1 MLLSLL
7 SASSNSLLAV
17 ALMTTKWH
25 LLNPKPVCLVMPD
38 HLMHKNRL
46 QEHTQKSAL
55 QLPVYQTINEG
66 FPHAPKFRS
75 TVLVNGEKYTSVHTF
90 SQRKEAEQEVA
101 KYALERVMKR
111 EEVEVFPLIHQEEIL
126 FCKSIL
132 HEFAVKMN
140 LNIPKYTTSHA
151 QGLQLVYVSSLVF
164 DGKTFTGEVAGSKKV
179 AEQLAARASIQSL
192 LGARQLNPMGKLGH
206 QFCKLSGPSLML
218 TLLIHVLQ
226 FGMYVIGSNSGT
238 VLRQIIKAKG
248 KHNASLQIA
257 NDSTFLPITHSDV
270 GSFSGDTIIDS
281 SCIRKRRLEISN
293 WEQKKMRCLD
303 Q

>member
-1 MLLSLL
+1 MAPPQSK
-7 SASSNSLLAV
+7 
-17 ALMTTKWH
+17 TF
-25 LLNPKPVCLVMPD
+25 MPD
-38 HLMHKNRL
+38 RLMHKNRL
-46 QEHTQKSAL
+46 QEYTQKSAL

-101 KYALERVMKR
+101 KYALERAMKR

-132 HEFAVKMN
+132 HEFAAKMN
-140 LNIPKYTTSHA
+140 LKIPKYTTSHA

-192 LGARQLNPMGKLGH
+192 LG
-206 QFCKLSGPSLML
+206 SD
-218 TLLIHVLQ
+218 
-226 FGMYVIGSNSGT
+226 SGT

-248 KHNASLQIA
+248 KHTASLQIA
-257 NDSTFLPITHSDV
+257 NDSTFLPITVKQENSSQQLTDILHSDV
-270 GSFSGDTIIDS
+270 GCFSEDTIIDS
-281 SCIRKRRLEISN
+281 SYIRKRRLEISN